1 MPIER
6 RTSSNQRSAIVM
18 MIAASG
24 AVALGLF
31 LLIRAAGGGTGGIGI
46 RLGDDTFDAGR
57 AKDRAATIEA
67 SGPLLFSDVSGNG
80 QSRPIYLNHLG
91 ADPAAGWVVVSAIPP
106 GAPDACFVAW
116 DRAAR
121 EFRPKARCAPGA
133 FAADGTGLTTY
144 PWKITAAET
153 IQIDLRSPR
162 TAIKEN
168 DRVAN

>member
-18 MIAASG
+18 MIAATG
-24 AVALGLF
+24 AVALGVF
-31 LLIRAAGGGTGGIGI
+31 LLVRAAGGGGGIGVK
-46 RLGDDTFDAGR
+46 LGDDTFDAGR
-57 AKDRAATIEA
+57 AKDRAATIRA

-91 ADPAAGWVVVSAIPP
+91 ADPAAGWVVVSAVPP

-116 DRAAR
+116 DRATR
-121 EFRPKARCAPGA
+121 QFRPKAMCVPGA

-144 PWKITAAET
+144 SWKITAAET
-153 IQIDLRSPR
+153 IEIDLRAPR
-162 TAIKEN
+162 PTIK
-168 DRVAN
+168 